1 MNLIIIKYLLRVVLI
16 VFGVLTVFVLCDKPV
31 CPGNHDTNK
40 QFIFISTLDGKL
52 TALNTADGGTEAWE
66 FSTEPGAL
74 LSSSIDQL
82 ELSNHGHWV
91 RMIPSLSG
99 SLYKFDGENLDR
111 IPFTVD
117 SLLKSSFRYN
127 DDLLISGGKIS
138 RTYGVDMSTGQ
149 LLYTCDMAQ
158 CNNITSNSFTNIDGN
173 ILILQ
178 RQTQTVRASDP
189 RSGIERWNFSVG
201 LHDIKVIMDLNNNC
215 HTTNPSV
222 KLDFKINI
230 PKGVVTAVA
239 FDRPEE
245 VIWTHK
251 SKSPIVNV
259 WKFEHGK
266 VESIDLFKRD
276 HNENSIDPLVY
287 LGMHKKQ
294 LYIQESDK
302 VFSIN
307 PTSYQQSL
315 LLEED
320 DLDKSRIPW
329 KPIPVSSQIISKS
342 SSAVQTTDDV
352 SKTTAIS
359 VLYASEYING
369 KGYYLNGPKKTK
381 RITDGKKYKSV
392 NTENENETENII
404 KYEEGLEMPV
414 EIIIVSLWYWWK
426 EVLFISVVTAVLINI
441 FIPSRIGRIINFIRN
456 HSKKNEDIEK
466 IVDLIES
473 KVDCCKDSGVEL
485 SSNTIVQKQLHPI
498 VEFKSRYLQDFEPIH
513 CLGKGGFGIVFE
525 ARNKIDDCHYAIKR
539 IPLPS
544 QEESRNRVLREVKA
558 LAKLDHQHI
567 VRYFNTWL
575 EEPPSGWQE
584 KHDDDWLQKSGDM
597 DMSSNITTSEKQ
609 VTHLSPNKH
618 HVRAKSLST
627 MIMLPESSEELSDI
641 LSNPHALR
649 SYNDNSDSS
658 FIIFDDSQ
666 ITDSNKKDCILDISS
681 DNLTKG
687 SKRRR
692 YKSECDTTS
701 NVHSERKTTR
711 HYLYIQM
718 QLCHKNSLREWLKDN
733 TKNRDMKYILNIFS
747 QIIQAVEYV
756 HLQGLIHRDLKP
768 SNIFFS
774 LDGQI
779 KIGDFGLVT
788 EMIESD
794 EGMTIYDNK
803 KKWLNEQHTDR
814 VGTQLYMSPEQISGK
829 SYNYKVDIYSLG
841 VIFFEL
847 LNPFTTEMERY
858 QTLTQLRN
866 YIFPPQ
872 FLKKFKNEYDL
883 LCLMLSPDPTLRP
896 TTFGIRTRLPLSTPD
911 SNLDPTL
918 TDSTYEFEL
927 HNRKSSA
934 IKVLKN

>member
-1 MNLIIIKYLLRVVLI
+1 MNLIIIKYLLKVVLI
-16 VFGVLTVFVLCDKPV
+16 VFGVQTVFVLCDKSV
-31 CPGNHDTNK
+31 CRGNDEVNK

-66 FSTEPGAL
+66 LSTEPGAL
-74 LSSSIDQL
+74 LSSNIGQP
-82 ELSNHGHWV
+82 ELSKNGHWV

-99 SLYKFDGENLDR
+99 SLYIFDGENLDR
-111 IPFTVD
+111 LPFTVD
-117 SLLKSSFRYN
+117 SLLKTYFPYDGLSM
-127 DDLLISGGKIS
+127 SGGKIS
-138 RTYGVDMSTGQ
+138 QTYGVDMNTGQ
-149 LLYTCDMAQ
+149 LLYKCDMDQ
-158 CNNITSNSFTNIDGN
+158 CINIPSNSFTGIDGN

-178 RQTQTVRASDP
+178 RQTQTIRASDTLT
-189 RSGIERWNFSVG
+189 GIERWNFSVG

-215 HTTNPSV
+215 HTTNPSI

-239 FDRPEE
+239 IDRPQE
-245 VIWTHK
+245 VVWTHK

-266 VESIDLFKRD
+266 VESIDLFKHD
-276 HNENSIDPLVY
+276 HNVNSIDPVIY
-287 LGMHKKQ
+287 LGMHEKQ
-294 LYIQESDK
+294 LYIQENDK
-302 VFSIN
+302 VFAIN

-315 LLEED
+315 IGD
-320 DLDKSRIPW
+320 DEIDQSRIPW
-329 KPIPVSSQIISKS
+329 KPISSQLISKNP
-342 SSAVQTTDDV
+342 SAVQATDDV
-352 SKTTAIS
+352 SKITAIS

-369 KGYYLNGPKKTK
+369 NGYYLNGPKKTK
-381 RITDGKKYKSV
+381 RLTDGKKYESF
-392 NTENENETENII
+392 NSENENNHKSVIE
-404 KYEEGLEMPV
+404 YEEGLEMPV

-426 EVLFISVVTAVLINI
+426 EVLFISVITAILINI
-441 FIPSRIGRIINFIRN
+441 FIPSRLARIITFINNR
-456 HSKKNEDIEK
+456 SKKNEGVEK
-466 IVDLIES
+466 ILEPNES
-473 KVDCCKDSGVEL
+473 NIDCCKDSGVEF
-485 SSNTIVQKQLHPI
+485 SIPSIVQKQIHPV

-575 EEPPSGWQE
+575 EEPPKGWQE

-609 VTHLSPNKH
+609 VTNLYPNKH

-627 MIMLPESSEELSDI
+627 MITLPESSEELSDI
-641 LSNPHALR
+641 LNNPHALR
-649 SYNDNSDSS
+649 SYNDKSDSS
-658 FIIFDDSQ
+658 FIVFDNQ
-666 ITDSNKKDCILDISS
+666 LTDTNEKDCILDISS

-701 NVHSERKTTR
+701 NAHSDRKATR

-733 TKNRDMKYILNIFS
+733 TKNRDMTFIFNIFS

-794 EGMTIYDNK
+794 EGITIHDNK

-841 VIFFEL
+841 VMFFEL

-866 YIFPPQ
+866 YIFPPH
-872 FLKKFKNEYDL
+872 FMKKFQNEYDL

-896 TTFGIRTRLPLSTPD
+896 TTFGIRARLPLSFPD
-911 SNLDPTL
+911 SNVDPTL

-927 HNRKSSA
+927 QNRKSNN

>member
-1 MNLIIIKYLLRVVLI
+1 MNLIIIKYLLKVVFI
-16 VFGVLTVFVLCDKPV
+16 VFGIQTVFVLCDKPV
-31 CPGNHDTNK
+31 CQGNHEVNK

-52 TALNTADGGTEAWE
+52 TALNTANGGTEAWKL
-66 FSTEPGAL
+66 STEPGAL
-74 LSSSIDQL
+74 LSSTIGQP
-82 ELSNHGHWV
+82 ELSNNGLWV

-99 SLYKFDGENLDR
+99 SLYTFDGENLDR
-111 IPFTVD
+111 LPFTVD
-117 SLLKSSFRYN
+117 SLLKSYFPYY
-127 DDLLISGGKIS
+127 DGLAMSGGKIS

-149 LLYTCDMAQ
+149 LLYKCDMDQ
-158 CNNITSNSFTNIDGN
+158 CNNFPSNSFTSIDGN

-178 RQTQTVRASDP
+178 TQRQTVRASDTLT
-189 RSGIERWNFSVG
+189 GIERWNFSVG

-215 HTTNPSV
+215 HTTNPSI

-230 PKGVVTAVA
+230 PNGVVTAVA
-239 FDRPEE
+239 FDRPQE
-245 VIWTHK
+245 VVWTHK
-251 SKSPIVNV
+251 SESPIVNV

-266 VESIDLFKRD
+266 VESIDLFKPD
-276 HNENSIDPLVY
+276 HNLNSIDPVIY

-294 LYIQESDK
+294 LYIQENDK
-302 VFSIN
+302 VFSVN
-307 PTSYQQSL
+307 PISYLQSL
-315 LLEED
+315 LLEGNEIN
-320 DLDKSRIPW
+320 KSRIPW
-329 KPIPVSSQIISKS
+329 KPIPVSSQLISKS
-342 SSAVQTTDDV
+342 PSALQTTDDV
-352 SKTTAIS
+352 SKTTAIA

-369 KGYYLNGPKKTK
+369 NGFYLNGPQKTK
-381 RITDGKKYKSV
+381 RLIDGKKYKSF
-392 NTENENETENII
+392 NSENENETENNHESII
-404 KYEEGLEMPV
+404 QYEEGLEMPV

-426 EVLFISVVTAVLINI
+426 EVLFISVITAILINI
-441 FIPSRIGRIINFIRN
+441 FIPSRLARIITFIHNR
-456 HSKKNEDIEK
+456 SKKNEGVEK
-466 IVDLIES
+466 IVEPIENNI
-473 KVDCCKDSGVEL
+473 DCCKDSGVEL
-485 SSNTIVQKQLHPI
+485 SLDNIVQKQIHPI

-544 QEESRNRVLREVKA
+544 KEESRNRVLREVKA

-584 KHDDDWLQKSGDM
+584 KHDDDWLPKSSDM
-597 DMSSNITTSEKQ
+597 DTNSNLTMSEKQ
-609 VTHLSPNKH
+609 VTNVCQNKH

-627 MIMLPESSEELSDI
+627 WITLPGSSEELSDI
-641 LSNPHALR
+641 LNNPHALR
-649 SYNDNSDSS
+649 SYNDKSDSS
-658 FIIFDDSQ
+658 FIVFESQ
-666 ITDSNKKDCILDISS
+666 ISDTNTKDCILDISS
-681 DNLTKG
+681 DNLTKA

-733 TKNRDMKYILNIFS
+733 TKHRDMKYILNIFS

-788 EMIESD
+788 EMIESG
-794 EGMTIYDNK
+794 EGITIHENK

-814 VGTQLYMSPEQISGK
+814 VGTQLYMSPEQISGT

-866 YIFPPQ
+866 NIFPSH
-872 FLKKFKNEYDL
+872 FLKKFKKEYDL

-896 TTFGIRTRLPLSTPD
+896 TAFDIRAILPLSFPD
-911 SNLDPTL
+911 SNLDPTI
-918 TDSTYEFEL
+918 TDITYEFEL
-927 HNRKSSA
+927 HNRKV
-934 IKVLKN
+934 VL

>member
-1 MNLIIIKYLLRVVLI
+1 MMNFTIIQFLLKLMLI
-16 VFGVLTVFVLCDKPV
+16 VFGFKSVFVQCDNPV
-31 CPGNHDTNK
+31 CNENHDANK

-52 TALNTADGGTEAWE
+52 TALNTLDGGTEVWE
-66 FSTEPGAL
+66 LSTEPGAL

-82 ELSNHGHWV
+82 ELSNHGYWI

-127 DDLLISGGKIS
+127 DDLIISGGKIS
-138 RTYGVDMSTGQ
+138 RTYGVDMNTGQ
-149 LLYTCDMAQ
+149 LLYECDMAQ

-178 RQTQTVRASDP
+178 RQTQTVRASEP

-201 LHDIKVIMDLNNNC
+201 LHDLKVIMDLNTNC
-215 HTTNPSV
+215 YTTKPSV
-222 KLDFKINI
+222 KLDFKINM
-230 PKGVVTAVA
+230 PKGVITAVA
-239 FDRPEE
+239 FDRPHE
-245 VIWTHK
+245 VVWTHK

-259 WKFEHGK
+259 WKFEYGK
-266 VESIDLFKRD
+266 IESIDLFK
-276 HNENSIDPLVY
+276 HNHNMNSVNPLVY
-287 LGMHKKQ
+287 LGMHQKQ
-294 LYIQESDK
+294 LYIQESDR
-302 VFSIN
+302 VFTIY

-315 LLEED
+315 LLEEHEG
-320 DLDKSRIPW
+320 DKSRIPW
-329 KPIPVSSQIISKS
+329 NPIPISSQLISKS
-342 SSAVQTTDDV
+342 SSAMQTTYDI
-352 SKTTAIS
+352 SKTTALS

-369 KGYYLNGPKKTK
+369 NGYYLNGPKQSN
-381 RITDGKKYKSV
+381 IIDDEQKKKFSKKK
-392 NTENENETENII
+392 NETEHNNII
-404 KYEEGLEMPV
+404 KYEELEMPV

-426 EVLFISVVTAVLINI
+426 EVLFISVLTAILINI
-441 FIPSRIGRIINFIRN
+441 FIPSRLARIITFICN
-456 HSKKNEDIEK
+456 HSNNHEVIEK
-466 IVDLIES
+466 TENTINDNT
-473 KVDCCKDSGVEL
+473 DHCKDSGIEL
-485 SSNTIVQKQLHPI
+485 NSIIVQKQALPV

-575 EEPPSGWQE
+575 EEPPRGWQE
-584 KHDDDWLQKSGDM
+584 KHDNDWIQKSCVFDA
-597 DMSSNITTSEKQ
+597 SNSIKTAEKH
-609 VTHLSPNKH
+609 TNNILNTNKH

-627 MIMLPESSEELSDI
+627 MITFPESSGELSDI
-641 LSNPHALR
+641 LNNPYALR
-649 SYNDNSDSS
+649 SYNNDKSDSS
-658 FIIFDDSQ
+658 FIVFDSQ
-666 ITDSNKKDCILDISS
+666 TNDSSKKDCILELSS

-692 YKSECDTTS
+692 HKSECDTAS
-701 NVHSERKTTR
+701 NAHGDRRTR

-733 TKNRDMKYILNIFS
+733 IKNRDMKYILDIFS
-747 QIIQAVEYV
+747 QIIRAVEYV

-794 EGMTIYDNK
+794 EGIAVCDNK

-814 VGTQLYMSPEQISGK
+814 VGTQLYMSPEQISGM

-847 LNPFTTEMERY
+847 INPFTTEMERY
-858 QTLTQLRN
+858 QTLTRLRN
-866 YIFPPQ
+866 NIFPSEFSKKYKNEVSIYLNLYVYIYSYFIY
-872 FLKKFKNEYDL
+872 FLKISLFLIY
-883 LCLMLSPDPTLRP
+883 
-896 TTFGIRTRLPLSTPD
+896 I
-911 SNLDPTL
+911 
-918 TDSTYEFEL
+918 
-927 HNRKSSA
+927 
-934 IKVLKN
+934 